1 MKKNLGKRLLCSG
14 LAVAMAGT
22 VLAGCGSG
30 GSGSTQTTGQ
40 QSEGTDAGD
49 TAAAS
54 SEAPEGEPVELTL
67 FLDNMNIVDG
77 SYAKTE
83 IEKATNTKLNIIQAA
98 PAEMDNKL
106 NIMLASG
113 EIPDIF
119 QCETETMEGKLLSS
133 GILLPYNEYW
143 DNYPNIKNGRSE
155 ETWDLMRYKD
165 GNIYSIGVES
175 QNPLYIMGYRKDW
188 LDKFGMEIPTTLD
201 EYYAFAEKCAK
212 EDPDGNGVDDTFAF
226 GGYTPLLFQWMD
238 HIFGAFGVLPNYWM
252 EVDGQIID
260 GAVLP
265 GAKDALVFLN
275 RMYENGLIDPEFV
288 TDDAYRWQS
297 KVKQGIFGAGITK
310 LQIFDKNNWRNY
322 YAPFIQSNPDGEWAY
337 GPVLQGGC
345 DNPVGERMESR
356 RGWVRTFVYKDSPNV
371 EAALRVIDY
380 LMSDEG
386 NMFVI
391 YGKEGEHYKWEG
403 DKVVRLI
410 SNEEVQ
416 ELDLEK
422 FFIAQKNLFY
432 HSSDEVLDAM
442 EFLSQ
447 PGMATPNPIE
457 GIFIDELSTI
467 YPDLQDLTITRF
479 TEMIIGEVP
488 VEEGFDKFVEE
499 WYSSGGTELLE
510 AVNQAYKEWK

>member
-1 MKKNLGKRLLCSG
+1 M
-14 LAVAMAGT
+14 
-22 VLAGCGSG
+22 
-30 GSGSTQTTGQ
+30 
-40 QSEGTDAGD
+40 
-49 TAAAS
+49 
-54 SEAPEGEPVELTL
+54 
-67 FLDNMNIVDG
+67 
-77 SYAKTE
+77 
-83 IEKATNTKLNIIQAA
+83 
-98 PAEMDNKL
+98 
-106 NIMLASG
+106 
-113 EIPDIF
+113 
-119 QCETETMEGKLLSS
+119 
-133 GILLPYNEYW
+133 
-143 DNYPNIKNGRSE
+143 
-155 ETWDLMRYKD
+155 
-165 GNIYSIGVES
+165 
-175 QNPLYIMGYRKDW
+175 
-188 LDKFGMEIPTTLD
+188 
-201 EYYAFAEKCAK
+201 
-212 EDPDGNGVDDTFAF
+212 
-226 GGYTPLLFQWMD
+226 
-238 HIFGAFGVLPNYWM
+238 
-252 EVDGQIID
+252 
-260 GAVLP
+260 
-265 GAKDALVFLN
+265 
-275 RMYENGLIDPEFV
+275 
-288 TDDAYRWQS
+288 
-297 KVKQGIFGAGITK
+297 
-310 LQIFDKNNWRNY
+310 
-322 YAPFIQSNPDGEWAY
+322 
-337 GPVLQGGC
+337 
-345 DNPVGERMESR
+345 
-356 RGWVRTFVYKDSPNV
+356 